1 MVDREK
7 IARLASA
14 LDHPDEVLALAARR
28 LESFLFQVTVLD
40 PLPVLAVAVIVLFLA
55 WRAAAGPARV
65 AARQDPM
72 QALRSD

>member
-1 MVDREK
+1 VSGQ
-7 IARLASA
+7 ALVTVVGGLAA
-14 LDHPDEVLALAARR
+14 GAVVAALAAQR

-40 PLPVLAVAVIVLFLA
+40 PLPVLAVAATVVFLA